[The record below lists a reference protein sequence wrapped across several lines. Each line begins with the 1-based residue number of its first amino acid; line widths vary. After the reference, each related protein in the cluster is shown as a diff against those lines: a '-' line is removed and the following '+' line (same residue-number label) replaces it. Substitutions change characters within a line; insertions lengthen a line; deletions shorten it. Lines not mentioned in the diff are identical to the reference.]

1 MRRVFRQGGI
11 LPAACA
17 AALVLWCLAAAPARA
32 GGPPYPPEL
41 VLKSE
46 LRLKADLIHEH
57 LTKPVELVFFG
68 GSRSQRFDPQFA
80 RRTTGLRS
88 VNIAVSNAHPEVV
101 WGMLNW
107 FYALW
112 PDARIRCVLGMQSG
126 MLRDRDLDPALI
138 QDPRFYPCF
147 PDALLKEQRAL
158 LPKSADRMPKS
169 YGFLRNRYSDL
180 GMLAWNVYDRRFAL
194 GLTLDQALD
203 AYIARILRSGSG
215 NPDSTYDTRARTYF
229 EKTVTLLNDHGTTP
243 VIVLMPAHPRVL
255 RAMRIHHMGGERQR
269 LRNYLAAYGKTA
281 RIEVLDFTS
290 IRSFNGEADWFY
302 DGVHVTRSNTNRVIL
317 AVKRLAGA
325 YLE

>member
-1 MRRVFRQGGI
+1 VQRAFRQGGI
-11 LPAACA
+11 LLAACA
-17 AALVLWCLAAAPARA
+17 VALVLWCLAAAPARA

-68 GSRSQRFDPQFA
+68 GSRSQRFDPEFA
-80 RRTTGLRS
+80 RRKTGLRS

-138 QDPRFYPCF
+138 QDPRFYPYF

-158 LPKSADRMPKS
+158 LPKSIDRMPKS

-203 AYIARILRSGSG
+203 AYIARMLRSGSG

-229 EKTVTLLNDHGTTP
+229 EKTVALLNDHGTTP

-255 RAMRIHHMGGERQR
+255 RVMRIHHMGGERQR
-269 LRNYLAAYGKTA
+269 LRNYLAEYGKTA
-281 RIEVLDFTS
+281 RIKVLDFTS

-302 DGVHVTRSNTNRVIL
+302 DGVHITGSNTNRVIL

-325 YLE
+325 YLQ